1 MSSGKRSKL
10 SKRRRDKSRHAG
22 RPAELAGVRPDK
34 KLGQNFLIDE
44 DIISRIIEGS
54 GVTKDSFVIEIGPG
68 TGALTLPLAEK
79 AGRLT
84 AVELD
89 PDMIEGLRIK
99 TFGMDNVTILHQDI
113 LETDIRGLCAE
124 AFREHS
130 LKDLKIIGN
139 LPYYITTPIIMK
151 LLEELAGF
159 GAEVSTGITVM
170 MQKEVGDRIAAEPG
184 TRASGAITY
193 PVHYYAE
200 VSELTDVPRECFF
213 PVPGVDSVV
222 LRLDLREEPPVSVKS
237 EQMLFD
243 CVNAGFAMIINTIL
257 NALSRLGGYEKN
269 QLSAALDLAGI
280 DPGRRAE
287 TLSLAEFARLADS
300 IQEA

>member
-124 AFREHS
+124 I
-130 LKDLKIIGN
+130 L
-139 LPYYITTPIIMK
+139 IT
-151 LLEELAGF
+151 
-159 GAEVSTGITVM
+159 
-170 MQKEVGDRIAAEPG
+170 G
-184 TRASGAITY
+184 TRPYPRKRRKHVSGCKAGRKDHRI
-193 PVHYYAE
+193 PDRQNIGCHYQG
-200 VSELTDVPRECFF
+200 L
-213 PVPGVDSVV
+213 
-222 LRLDLREEPPVSVKS
+222 
-237 EQMLFD
+237 
-243 CVNAGFAMIINTIL
+243 
-257 NALSRLGGYEKN
+257 
-269 QLSAALDLAGI
+269 
-280 DPGRRAE
+280 
-287 TLSLAEFARLADS
+287 
-300 IQEA
+300 